1 MAFLALCMAA
11 PVLAS
16 CGDSRDTRQAYRE
29 GDYETVLENVTP
41 EAENGKADAQYQL
54 GLLYLNGHGV
64 EQDTR
69 TAYKWFDL
77 ATVYSPDVTGD
88 LANIELGKLED
99 VMSPQELVEAQAMSR
114 TWQEEFRAR
123 Q

>member
-1 MAFLALCMAA
+1 MAEL
-11 PVLAS
+11 VLAG
-16 CGDSRDTRQAYRE
+16 CGDSRDTRQAYRA

-64 EQDTR
+64 EQDNR

-88 LANIELGKLED
+88 LASIELGKLED